1 MLRSFFLLAAVSLL
15 IGCVKS
21 IDHDEVAAGKRA
33 VEFAQ
38 VALVKQDFERGYAL
52 LSDSAKR
59 YVPLDKFKET
69 VLRLHP
75 KTFPVSVT
83 VTQHEPMP
91 GETAIYIYMVGENSG
106 ERFYYTL
113 TMEGTATSGYR
124 VSRLNRGAE
133 PLSPSK
139 DRQKF
144 GKNLEHTGCCR
155 HA

>member
-1 MLRSFFLLAAVSLL
+1 LRYSFLLIAVTVL
-15 IGCVKS
+15 IGCVQS

-38 VALVKQDFERGYAL
+38 VTLVKQDFEKGYAL
-52 LSDSAKR
+52 LSGSAKR
-59 YVPLDKFKET
+59 YVPLEKFKET
-69 VLRLHP
+69 VVRLHP

-83 VTQHEPMP
+83 ATQYEPMP
-91 GETAIYIYMVGENSG
+91 GETAIYIYIVGENSG

-124 VSRLNRGAE
+124 VSRLNRAAE

-139 DRQKF
+139 NRQEF
-144 GKNLEHTGCCR
+144 SKNL
-155 HA
+155 